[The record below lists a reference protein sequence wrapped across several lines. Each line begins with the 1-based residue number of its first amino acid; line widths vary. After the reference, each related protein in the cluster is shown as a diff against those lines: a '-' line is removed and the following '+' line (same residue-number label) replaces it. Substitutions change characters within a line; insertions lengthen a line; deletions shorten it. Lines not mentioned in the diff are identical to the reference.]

1 LPVTPGVASKTA
13 SKLDRVVIRWG
24 STREVNAET
33 LLLKDYQPKLL
44 VFHRNNVLVDEL
56 SVKTKIDG

>member
-33 LLLKDYQPKLL
+33 LLLKDYQPATE
-44 VFHRNNVLVDEL
+44 VFHRITRMILIYPA
-56 SVKTKIDG
+56 KTMIV

>member
-1 LPVTPGVASKTA
+1 
-13 SKLDRVVIRWG
+13 VVIRWG